1 MSDLRTGE
9 HREFPWRS
17 TRRRLAEGSAW
28 RLLYNRTRA
37 SERRPTKFSER
48 KGRTRMLKLLRRRV
62 ANETGFTLMELLVVV
77 LIVGVLAAVAVP
89 LYLGYVRD
97 ARLAEGKA
105 LGGNALTAAQACA
118 QQNAG
123 ADDAAANAGASANC
137 TLAQIAQRIG
147 VAAATGN
154 TADGRWQVGIAA
166 GKEISLNSTSNLF
179 LRGPI
184 MITGLVAPVDN
195 MATGMYVVG
204 GVPRMRCTLDV
215 TNAPLDPANANSGI
229 TC

>member
-1 MSDLRTGE
+1 
-9 HREFPWRS
+9 
-17 TRRRLAEGSAW
+17 
-28 RLLYNRTRA
+28 
-37 SERRPTKFSER
+37 
-48 KGRTRMLKLLRRRV
+48 MLKLLRRRL
-62 ANETGFTLMELLVVV
+62 ANEAGFTLMELLVVV

-123 ADDAAANAGASANC
+123 PNNALAIANC

-147 VAAATGN
+147 VAAGGN
-154 TADGRWQVGIAA
+154 TPDGRWNVAIAA
-166 GKEISLNSTSNLF
+166 NSEVWLNSGTNVF
-179 LRGPI
+179 GGGPI
-184 MITGLVAPVDN
+184 MITGLIAPVDN
-195 MATGMYVVG
+195 MATGMYIVG
-204 GVPRMRCTLDV
+204 GVPRMRCTLD
-215 TNAPLDPANANSGI
+215 NAGAPLDPANPNSGT